1 MVKGNKLEGRL
12 KEIKLEEIWLL
23 ISAATGIERLPG
35 NSAEVDNEEVSG
47 VRRLGHDKNDALDAG
62 KEIANV
68 VDDNTG
74 ANDTLEA
81 ENIPDRPNKGGIIT
95 DDRGGIEL
103 KDKPKVGNMKDKPKE
118 NRLIAL
124 PFIMEITPAT
134 NIVYCVST

>member
-1 MVKGNKLEGRL
+1 MVKGNKLEGRF

-81 ENIPDRPNKGGIIT
+81 ENIPDRPNSKGVDII
-95 DDRGGIEL
+95 DRGGTVANEEL
-103 KDKPKVGNMKDKPKE
+103 KVGIISDKP
-118 NRLIAL
+118 IAL
-124 PFIMEITPAT
+124 
-134 NIVYCVST
+134 